1 MSIHG
6 NVIFVNSYR
15 NNMDKETKDT
25 CPAGETGIELHRKRR
40 YDKLINTVENRRQLS
55 RLRWRA
61 GAEALQAKYGDKK
74 MVFPTAMVC
83 CFLWGSA
90 TPAIKSGYQV
100 FRIDGGD
107 TSSIIL
113 FAGVRF
119 LLAGLLV
126 VLFQSLLRGRFLR
139 PQREALPSV
148 FALSMAQTV
157 VQYLLFYIGLA
168 HTSGVHGTILS
179 GTGGFFSILMASLL
193 FRCEKLTGAKV
204 LGCAAG
210 FGGIV
215 VMNLS
220 GMAGE
225 GLFQV
230 SLLGEGFVLLS
241 QLSYALSSILVQR
254 FSRRFDVVMLSGW
267 QFVLGGSLM
276 ILAGLVTGGRIG
288 LPAQAWGWILMLY
301 MGLISA
307 VAYSLWGILLQYNPV
322 SSVAIYT
329 FLTPLFGVLLS
340 AAFLG
345 EAEQAFTVRTL
356 AALVLVCGGIF
367 AVNRRQGEAREP

>member
-1 MSIHG
+1 MKS
-6 NVIFVNSYR
+6 
-15 NNMDKETKDT
+15 
-25 CPAGETGIELHRKRR
+25 
-40 YDKLINTVENRRQLS
+40 KLS
-55 RLRWRA
+55 
-61 GAEALQAKYGDKK
+61 DKK
-74 MVFPTAMVC
+74 MVFLVAMVC

-90 TPAIKSGYQV
+90 TPAIKIGYQV
-100 FRIDGGD
+100 FQIDGGD

-113 FAGVRF
+113 FAGIRF

-126 VLFQSLLRGRFLR
+126 VLFQSLLRKRFLR
-139 PQREALPSV
+139 PEREALPNI

-157 VQYLLFYIGLA
+157 VQYLLFYVGLA

-193 FRCEKLTGAKV
+193 FRYEKLTGAKV
-204 LGCAAG
+204 LGCVAG

-230 SLLGEGFVLLS
+230 SLLGEGFVLFS
-241 QLSYALSSILVQR
+241 QMSYALSGILVKR
-254 FSRRFDVVMLSGW
+254 FSSRFDVVMLSGW
-267 QFVLGGSLM
+267 QFVLGGSIM
-276 ILAGLVTGGRIG
+276 ILVGLLTGGRIG
-288 LPAQAWGWILMLY
+288 LPTQAWGWVLMLY

-307 VAYSLWGILLQYNPV
+307 VAYSLWGVLLQYNPV

-345 EAEQAFTVRTL
+345 EAEQAFSLRTL
-356 AALVLVCGGIF
+356 VALVLVCVGIF
-367 AVNRRQGEAREP
+367 AVNRRQKETAEG

>member
-1 MSIHG
+1 MKS
-6 NVIFVNSYR
+6 
-15 NNMDKETKDT
+15 
-25 CPAGETGIELHRKRR
+25 
-40 YDKLINTVENRRQLS
+40 KLS
-55 RLRWRA
+55 
-61 GAEALQAKYGDKK
+61 DKK
-74 MVFPTAMVC
+74 MVFLVAMVC

-90 TPAIKSGYQV
+90 TPAIKIGYQV
-100 FRIDGGD
+100 FQIDGGD

-113 FAGVRF
+113 FAGIRF

-126 VLFQSLLRGRFLR
+126 VLFQSLLRKRFLR
-139 PQREALPSV
+139 PEREALPNI

-157 VQYLLFYIGLA
+157 VQYLLFYVGLA

-193 FRCEKLTGAKV
+193 FRYEKLTGAKV
-204 LGCAAG
+204 LGCVAG

-230 SLLGEGFVLLS
+230 SLLGEGFVLFS
-241 QLSYALSSILVQR
+241 QMSYALSSILVKR
-254 FSRRFDVVMLSGW
+254 FSSRFDVVMLSGW
-267 QFVLGGSLM
+267 QFVLGGSIM
-276 ILAGLVTGGRIG
+276 ILVGLLTGGRIG
-288 LPAQAWGWILMLY
+288 LPTQAWGWVLMLY

-307 VAYSLWGILLQYNPV
+307 VAYSLWGVLLQYNPV

-345 EAEQAFTVRTL
+345 EAEQAFSLRTL
-356 AALVLVCGGIF
+356 VALVLVCVGIF
-367 AVNRRQGEAREP
+367 AVNRRQKETAER